1 MEFAVLHIQNLLY
14 FRGNPTIKKYGDFK
28 KIRGGNHKII
38 QGLS

>member
-1 MEFAVLHIQNLLY
+1 MEFVVLHKKIFCILEETQLL
-14 FRGNPTIKKYGDFK
+14 KKHGDFK